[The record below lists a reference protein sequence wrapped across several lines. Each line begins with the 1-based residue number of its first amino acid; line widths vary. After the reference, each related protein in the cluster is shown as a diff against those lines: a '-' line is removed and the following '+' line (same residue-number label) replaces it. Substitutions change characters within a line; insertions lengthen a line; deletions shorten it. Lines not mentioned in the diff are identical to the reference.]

1 MFEMKRILATARLH
15 AAWNRASE
23 NGLKRFQRNETKTDN
38 KILVEL
44 H

>member
-15 AAWNRASE
+15 AAWNRAGE
-23 NGLKRFQRNETKTDN
+23 NWRNETKTDN
-38 KILVEL
+38 EILVEL